1 MSTPAL
7 LVLVED
13 VEAVVATLGTAVRK
27 KEWGD
32 AGRRSKELLSLSSR
46 LWQRLSALESALGDL

>member
-1 MSTPAL
+1 LSTPAM

-13 VEAVVATLGTAVRK
+13 VEAVVLVLGNAVRK
-27 KEWGD
+27 KEWAD
-32 AGRRSKELLSLSSR
+32 AGRRAKELLSLSSR